1 MMDHATADPS
11 RSPPEAASPTHL
23 LLAED
28 DDEMRAM
35 LADVLRADGYLV
47 TEVSDG
53 EEMVSKML
61 ELVDAERHP
70 LDVIVSDIRMPGH
83 SGLEVL
89 TLVRSLGLQTPVIL
103 VTAFGDLKTHRQAE
117 SLGVNAVLDKPFDL
131 DDLRTLLLHFAPPR

>member
-1 MMDHATADPS
+1 MTDYATAHPP
-11 RSPPEAASPTHL
+11 RTAPEAASPTHL

-61 ELVDAERHP
+61 ALVDAESHP

-117 SLGVNAVLDKPFDL
+117 SIGVSAVLDKPFDL

>member
-1 MMDHATADPS
+1 MTDYATA
-11 RSPPEAASPTHL
+11 SPLKPPVDAASPTHV

-47 TEVSDG
+47 TEATDG

-61 ELVDAERHP
+61 ETADADHHP

-89 TLVRSLGLQTPVIL
+89 ALVRSLGLQTPVIL

-117 SLGVNAVLDKPFDL
+117 SLGVSAVLDKPFDL

>member
-11 RSPPEAASPTHL
+11 RSAPEAASPTHL

>member
-1 MMDHATADPS
+1 MTDHATAHPL
-11 RSPPEAASPTHL
+11 RRAPEAASPTHL

-28 DDEMRAM
+28 DDEMRTM
-35 LADVLRADGYLV
+35 LVDVLRADGYLV

-61 ELVDAERHP
+61 ELADAESHP

>member
-1 MMDHATADPS
+1 MTDHATAHPLQS
-11 RSPPEAASPTHL
+11 APEAASPTHL

-53 EEMVSKML
+53 EEMVSKMI
-61 ELVDAERHP
+61 ELVDAESHP

-89 TLVRSLGLQTPVIL
+89 TLVRNLGLQTPVIL

-117 SLGVNAVLDKPFDL
+117 SLGVSAVLDKPFDL

>member
-1 MMDHATADPS
+1 MTDHATAHPLLS
-11 RSPPEAASPTHL
+11 ALEAASPTHL

-61 ELVDAERHP
+61 ELVDAESHP